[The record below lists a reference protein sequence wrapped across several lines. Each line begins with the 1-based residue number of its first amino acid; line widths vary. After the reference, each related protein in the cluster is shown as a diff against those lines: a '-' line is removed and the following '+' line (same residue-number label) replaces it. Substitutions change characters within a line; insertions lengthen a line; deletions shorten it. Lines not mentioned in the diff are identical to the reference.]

1 MAKKTSMQQ
10 RTLLSH
16 YTMIKTINRVE
27 TSLTT
32 LFADGEIPGF
42 IHLSLGQEAVATGVC
57 SALGD
62 ADTLAT
68 THRGHGHVIARGL
81 DLELFYKEVMGRAGG
96 VCGGRGGSMHVAD
109 MDLGI
114 LGANGIVGAG
124 IPIAAG
130 SAMAHQ
136 VRKTG
141 GVAVSFFGDGAM
153 AEGVLHETMNIS
165 SLWKLPML
173 FVCENNGW
181 SEFSPTSRQ
190 FVAQLK
196 DLAAAFGLRYET
208 VDGSDVVAV
217 RKATDALLKDVRK
230 GKGPAVLECVT
241 QRFRGHYE
249 GDAQKYREASELEAI
264 QQHDP
269 VIRTKAMLLE
279 SGVTE
284 KQILDIDKEVQARI
298 DSALDVA
305 RKDRDPSFAEA
316 LNDVYTLQQ

>member
-10 RTLLSH
+10 QTLLSH

-136 VRKTG
+136 VRQTG

-196 DLAAAFGLRYET
+196 DLAAAFGLRYDT

-217 RKATDALLKDVRK
+217 RKATDALLKEVRE

-298 DSALDVA
+298 DSALEIA